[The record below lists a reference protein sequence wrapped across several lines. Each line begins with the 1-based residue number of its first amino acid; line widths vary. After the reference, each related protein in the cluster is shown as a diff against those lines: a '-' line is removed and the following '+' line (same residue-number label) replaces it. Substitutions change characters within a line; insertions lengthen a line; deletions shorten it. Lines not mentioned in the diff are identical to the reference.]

1 MASVRILYASEH
13 HSTEEIADRI
23 GERLRLNGHHV
34 EIQALRAPSEG
45 HGPLP
50 GDALVLGSAV
60 HDGAWLPAA
69 EDFVRNNAD
78 RWDDQPTWMF
88 SVGMAAALP
97 GPLRRLAERM
107 VQPRVAALVEV
118 VRPRDHRR
126 FSGVIRREHLDR
138 KGALLFRL
146 LGCRYGDHRDW
157 AAIDAWA
164 DDIVRQLDA

>member
-1 MASVRILYASEH
+1 MVSVWVLYASEH

-23 GERLRLNGHHV
+23 GDRLRLNGHHV
-34 EIQALRAPSEG
+34 EIQALRVPSEG
-45 HGPLP
+45 QRSLP

-69 EDFVRNNAD
+69 EGFVRNNAD
-78 RWDDQPTWMF
+78 RLGDQPTWMF
-88 SVGMAAALP
+88 SVGMTAALH
-97 GPLRRLAERM
+97 GPLRTLAERM
-107 VQPRVAALVEV
+107 VQPRIAALVEV
-118 VRPRDHRR
+118 VRPRDHGR

-164 DDIVRQLDA
+164 DGIARELDT